1 MDNKVKHRGVEA
13 PQIRLFQE
21 IVEQELKMFRS
32 VFFRVVMA
40 LVLIGA
46 LVGIG
51 AFAYRAGMMQGVAQS
66 AQLVQGQGAQSA
78 PGAQGAPVMPYYR
91 MGGYGMPF
99 GRGMM
104 GFGFFNPLS
113 CLVPLFLI
121 FLVFLAFRGLF
132 WHGPRMWGRHMHH
145 GWGMGE
151 GKDVPP
157 FFEEWHRKM
166 HDAPVSSEPTDKPA
180 E

>member
-1 MDNKVKHRGVEA
+1 
-13 PQIRLFQE
+13 
-21 IVEQELKMFRS
+21 MFRS
-32 VFFRVVMA
+32 VFFRVVMV

-66 AQLVQGQGAQSA
+66 AQLVQAPQSGQTQQGAQA
-78 PGAQGAPVMPYYR
+78 PQSAQGAQRGPMMPYRYG
-91 MGGYGMPF
+91 MPGMPF

-104 GFGFFNPLS
+104 GFGFFNPLG
-113 CLVPLFLI
+113 CLVPLLLI
-121 FLVFLAFRGLF
+121 FLVFAAFRGLF
-132 WHGPRMWGRHMHH
+132 WHGGPRMWGRHMHR
-145 GWGMGE
+145 GEWGMGD

-166 HDAPVSSEPTDKPA
+166 HETPPTSSEPTDKPA